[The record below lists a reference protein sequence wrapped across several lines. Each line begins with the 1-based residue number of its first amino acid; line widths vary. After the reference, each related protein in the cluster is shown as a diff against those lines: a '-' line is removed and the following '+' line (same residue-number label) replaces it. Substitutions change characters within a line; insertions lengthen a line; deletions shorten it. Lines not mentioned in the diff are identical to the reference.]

1 MNEKDVIQRFVKA
14 KKLFSS
20 YAVLIML
27 CVFSKSFAQNSD
39 GKISGV
45 ILDEAKGETVLGASL
60 FVEETK
66 KSAISDQNGEFTIEA
81 KKGQTITVSYIGYVT
96 QKVKVTG
103 NKLTIILKEDVSN
116 LKEVVVIGYGKVHRK
131 DVTGAIS
138 SITGDEL
145 RKTQPVTFDQ
155 ALQGKVAGVVVQQT
169 SGQPGGGVN
178 IQIRGMSSFGS
189 GSPLYVIDGVII
201 GQSFAGENGT
211 NPLAT
216 INPADIESVD
226 VLKDASATAIYGSQ
240 ATNGVIV
247 VTTKRG
253 KEGRSKISYE
263 FTTGFQELVR
273 QYPTM
278 NLKEYAQLIN
288 ERAAVWG
295 FDERPEFANPEYLG
309 EGTNWQSELFR
320 RAPTSNHVLTLS
332 GGNDKTQYLLS
343 GSYFNQE
350 GIALG
355 SKFSRASV
363 RINLDNKTTSWLK
376 IGTSLQLTHI
386 DENVNATGSSVIREA
401 LSQTVDIPVRNPDG
415 SFAGEESSEGW
426 IAKRVNPVALALVD
440 KNNPKRNQMFGNFY
454 ADIAFTKDLSFRN
467 EISGNFTFKTEDRF
481 YPTYQFGLAER
492 VINEAFYS
500 YNQDYFTTF
509 RSFFTYAKVFK
520 SKYNINIL
528 AGHEAQLSQSENVSA
543 GRRNFIS
550 NDVTNISSGDLQTA
564 TNSGVRSDSAQ
575 ESYFGRLN
583 FIYNDKYLFTANVR
597 ADGSSKFA
605 PDNRWVT
612 TYSGAFAWKMNNEN
626 FLKNSKIVNELK
638 LRTGYGL
645 TNNQNIRNNAYLSTL
660 SSMPTALSG
669 ISQLTT
675 NLGNP
680 NVEWEKTKYS
690 NIGLDARLFGWKLG
704 FSIDVY
710 NRLTDG
716 LLMQIPL
723 PLYSGITV
731 DYNVGSIISPYI
743 NIGKVRNR
751 GIDFHINSTNIKTK
765 DFSWDTN
772 FTLSHNKN
780 KVLKLNTDGASLT
793 AKFGSDIVTRT
804 VVGGSIG
811 DFYGYVI
818 DGVFAKSS
826 DFFDPNA
833 DNTEVH
839 SHGMPTN
846 SDGTLLPV
854 RPTSG
859 GVWYGDMKFKDLN
872 GDGVINEKDQKKL
885 GSPIPDFQ
893 LGLGNSFSYK
903 GFDLNI
909 FFSSNDGNEVI
920 NTMRINGENPLTNYG
935 YLKALKDHAVV
946 ALDPNASDSDPNNP
960 NNWYVTNPNTTII
973 GLKNNDSNRNNRF
986 SDKYVEDGSFIR
998 CKNITLGYRF
1008 PEKLIQKI
1016 HMSSL
1021 RVYANVTNA
1030 FLITKYKG
1038 LDPEVGSWNPLLA
1051 GVDNGFYPQPRI
1063 FTLGVNLGL

>member
-1 MNEKDVIQRFVKA
+1 MNEKHVIQRFVKA
-14 KKLFSS
+14 KKLFSR
-20 YAVLIML
+20 YVLLVML
-27 CVFSKSFAQNSD
+27 CSVGVASAQENND
-39 GKISGV
+39 KITGV
-45 ILDEAKGETVLGASL
+45 ILDEANGTTVLGASL
-60 FVEETK
+60 FVEESK
-66 KSAISDQNGEFTIEA
+66 KSAISDVNGEFTINA
-81 KKGQTITVSYIGYVT
+81 KKGETIVITYIGYVT
-96 QKVKVTG
+96 QKIKVTG
-103 NKLTIILKEDVSN
+103 NKITIRLKEDVSSLN
-116 LKEVVVIGYGKVHRK
+116 EVVVVGYGTSKRK
-131 DVTGAIS
+131 DLTGAIS
-138 SITGDEL
+138 SISGDEL
-145 RKTQPVTFDQ
+145 RKTQPTTFDQ

-178 IQIRGMSSFGS
+178 IQIRGLSSFGG

-201 GQSFAGENGT
+201 GQSFGGPNGT

-216 INPADIESVD
+216 ISPSDIESVD

-253 KEGRSKISYE
+253 KEGAPKISYE
-263 FTTGFQELVR
+263 FTTGFQELIK

-278 NLKEYAQLIN
+278 NLNEYAKLIN
-288 ERAAVWG
+288 DRAAVWG

-309 EGTNWQSELFR
+309 EGTNWQKELFR

-363 RINLDNKTTSWLK
+363 RLNLDNKTTSWLK

-386 DENVNATGSSVIREA
+386 DENVNSTSSNVISEA
-401 LSQTVDIPVRNPDG
+401 LGQTVDIPVRNADG

-426 IAKRVNPVALALVD
+426 IAKRVNPVALSLVN

-467 EISGNFTFKTEDRF
+467 EVSGNFTFRTEDRF
-481 YPTYQFGLAER
+481 SPTYKFGLAEK
-492 VINEAFYS
+492 VTNEAFYS

-509 RSFFTYAKVFK
+509 RSYLTYAKVFK
-520 SKYNINIL
+520 SKYNVNIL
-528 AGHEAQLSQSENVSA
+528 AGHEAQLSQNESVTA
-543 GRRNFIS
+543 GRNNFIS
-550 NDVTNISSGDLQTA
+550 NNVTNISSGDIQTA
-564 TNSGVRSDSAQ
+564 TNGGIRGDSAQ
-575 ESYFGRLN
+575 ESYFSRLN

-605 PDNRWVT
+605 KDNRWVT
-612 TYSGAFAWKMNNEN
+612 TYSGAFAWKLNNEN

-638 LRTGYGL
+638 LRAGYGL
-645 TNNQNIRNNAYLSTL
+645 TNNQNVRDNAYLSTL
-660 SSMPTALSG
+660 TSVPTALSG
-669 ISQLTT
+669 ISQLTSS
-675 NLGNP
+675 LGNP
-680 NVEWEKTKYS
+680 FVEWEKTEYS
-690 NIGLDARLFGWKLG
+690 NIGIDARLLGWKLG

-723 PLYSGITV
+723 PLYSGTTV
-731 DYNVGSIISPYI
+731 GYNPGAIGAPYI
-743 NIGKVRNR
+743 NIGSVKNTGV
-751 GIDFHINSTNIKTK
+751 DLHINSTNITTK
-765 DFSWDTN
+765 DFSWSTD

-780 KVLKLNTDGASLT
+780 KVLKLNTDGASLPGYLG
-793 AKFGSDIVTRT
+793 AEIVGKT

-811 DFYGYVI
+811 DFYGYQV
-818 DGVFAKSS
+818 DGVFANAS
-826 DFFDPNA
+826 DFFDPNSE
-833 DNTEVH
+833 NTGTR

-846 SDGTLLPV
+846 TDGSLLPV
-854 RPTSG
+854 TPNSG
-859 GVWYGDMKFKDLN
+859 GVWYGDLKFKDLN
-872 GDGVINEKDQKKL
+872 GDGVITEKDQKKL

-903 GFDLNI
+903 GFDFNI
-909 FFSSNDGNEVI
+909 FFSANVGNEVI
-920 NTMRINGENPLTNYG
+920 NGMRVNGENPLTNYG
-935 YLKALKDHAVV
+935 YLKALKDHAVL
-946 ALDPNASDSDPNNP
+946 ALRDPNLPADNIDNV
-960 NNWYVTNPNTTII
+960 YVTNPNTTIV

-1016 HMSSL
+1016 KMSSL

-1038 LDPEVGSWNPLLA
+1038 LDPEVGAWNPLQA
-1051 GVDNGFYPQPRI
+1051 GIDNGFYPQPRT

>member
-20 YAVLIML
+20 YAVLIMF

-81 KKGQTITVSYIGYVT
+81 KKGQTITVSYIGYTT

-103 NKLTIILKEDVSN
+103 GKLTIILKEDISN
-116 LKEVVVIGYGKVHRK
+116 LKEVVVIGYGKIQRK

-178 IQIRGMSSFGS
+178 IQIRGMSSFGG

-201 GQSFAGENGT
+201 GQSYGGENGT

-253 KEGRSKISYE
+253 KEGAPKISYE
-263 FTTGFQELVR
+263 FTTGIQELVR

-278 NLKEYAQLIN
+278 NLKEYAKFIN
-288 ERAAVWG
+288 DRALVWR
-295 FDERPEFANPEYLG
+295 FDARPEFVNPEYLG

-320 RAPTSNHVLTLS
+320 KAPTSNHVLTLS

-343 GSYFNQE
+343 GSYLSQE

-355 SKFSRASV
+355 SKFNRASV
-363 RINLDNKTTSWLK
+363 RINLDNKTTRWLK

-386 DENVNATGSSVIREA
+386 EENVNATGSSVVREA
-401 LSQTVDIPVRNPDG
+401 LSQTPDIPVRNPDG
-415 SFAGEESSEGW
+415 SYAGEESSEGW
-426 IAKRVNPVALALVD
+426 IAKRVNPVALALVNR
-440 KNNPKRNQMFGNFY
+440 NNPKRNQMFGSFY

-467 EISGNFTFKTEDRF
+467 EVSGNFTFRTGDEF
-481 YPTYQFGLAER
+481 FPTYKFGLAER
-492 VINEAFYS
+492 LTNEARYS
-500 YNQDYFTTF
+500 YSQDYFTTL

-520 SKYNINIL
+520 NKYNVNVL

-550 NDVTNISSGDLQTA
+550 NDVTNISSGDVQTA
-564 TNSGVRSDSAQ
+564 TNSGIKSDSAQ

-583 FIYNDKYLFTANVR
+583 FIYDDKYLFTVNVR
-597 ADGSSKFA
+597 TDGSSKFA
-605 PDNRWVT
+605 PDDRWVT
-612 TYSGAFAWKMNNEN
+612 TYSGAFAWKIKNEN
-626 FLKNSKIVNELK
+626 FLKNSKTVNELK

-645 TNNQNIRNNAYLSTL
+645 TNNQNIRNNAYLSIL

-669 ISQLTT
+669 ISQITS
-675 NLGNP
+675 NFGNP
-680 NVEWEKTKYS
+680 NVEWEKTEYS

-723 PLYSGITV
+723 PLYSGTSV
-731 DYNVGSIISPYI
+731 DYSPGSIISPYI

-751 GIDFHINSTNIKTK
+751 GIDLHINSTNIKTK
-765 DFSWDTN
+765 NFSWDTN

-780 KVLKLNTDGASLT
+780 KVLRLNTDGASLT
-793 AKFGSDIVTRT
+793 SKFGNDIVTRT
-804 VVGGSIG
+804 VVGSSIG
-811 DFYGYVI
+811 DFYGYQI
-818 DGVFAKSS
+818 DGVFAKAS
-826 DFFDPNA
+826 DFFDPNEES
-833 DNTEVH
+833 TVVR

-854 RPTSG
+854 NPNSG
-859 GVWYGDMKFKDLN
+859 GVWYGDLKFKDLN
-872 GDGVINEKDQKKL
+872 GDGVITEKDQKKL

-909 FFSSNDGNEVI
+909 FFSANVGNEVI
-920 NTMRINGENPLTNYG
+920 NGMRINGENPLTNYG
-935 YLKALKDHAVV
+935 YLKELKDHAVL
-946 ALDPNASDSDPNNP
+946 ALRDPNGSDSDVENV
-960 NNWYVTNPNTTII
+960 YVTNPNTTIV

-1038 LDPEVGSWNPLLA
+1038 LDPEVGSWNPLQA